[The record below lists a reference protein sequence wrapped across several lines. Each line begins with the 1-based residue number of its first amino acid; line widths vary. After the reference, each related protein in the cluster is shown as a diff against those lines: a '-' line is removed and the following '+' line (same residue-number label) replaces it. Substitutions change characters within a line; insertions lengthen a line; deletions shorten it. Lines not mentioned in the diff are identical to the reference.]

1 MMFQK
6 MLLVKLKWKRHIKI
20 ENVECIGINLTKE
33 VKLWNAAER
42 NQRRHT
48 QGKTNVFKD

>member
-42 NQRRHT
+42 NQRHT